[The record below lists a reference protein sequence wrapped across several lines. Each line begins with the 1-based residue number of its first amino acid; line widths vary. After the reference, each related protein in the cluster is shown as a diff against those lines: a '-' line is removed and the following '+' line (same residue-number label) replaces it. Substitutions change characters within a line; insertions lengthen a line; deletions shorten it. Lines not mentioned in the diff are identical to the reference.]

1 MPSDL
6 EAYIDDKPLMPPTTG
21 AWFIPIPKFDE
32 NEEMKTSTTHS
43 SQKSE
48 CELVICSI
56 CLGVLQF
63 TYFEDESK
71 RYNGKRFC

>member
-1 MPSDL
+1 MPSDF
-6 EAYIDDKPLMPPTTG
+6 EDYIDYEPLMSPTTR
-21 AWFIPIPKFDE
+21 AWFILILESDE
-32 NEEMKTSTTHS
+32 NEEMKTGATHS
-43 SQKSE
+43 SQKSK
-48 CELVICSI
+48 CELVICNI